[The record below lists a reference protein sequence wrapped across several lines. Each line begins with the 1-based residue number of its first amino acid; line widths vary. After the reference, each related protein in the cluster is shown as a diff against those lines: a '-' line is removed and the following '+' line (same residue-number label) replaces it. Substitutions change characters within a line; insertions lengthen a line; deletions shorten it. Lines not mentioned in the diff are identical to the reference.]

1 MKLSMFSPTEVFS
14 KKDAQQTQSKPTGEQ
29 PHFTTL

>member
-1 MKLSMFSPTEVFS
+1 MFSPTEVFS
-14 KKDAQQTQSKPTGEQ
+14 KKDAQQTRSKPTGEQ